1 MLNFISMELI
11 QYIRNRLIE
20 ERLMFA
26 FRGEINN
33 SNTISLLSLLEKEME
48 NSDYGLKARKRLFMF
63 VLENLQNIS
72 RHGESCS
79 YSGMSLVQYSKTDDG
94 YTITTGNIVKD
105 QVAKNLS
112 SRLEQINKLTTE
124 ELKELYKQ
132 VLCSSELSSKGGA
145 GLGLFEMANKTG
157 NKLDYDFIPKAD
169 DYSYFILSKTV
180 NSEGVGVH
188 SADHESQFSGESA
201 IHLER
206 FMEENNIFMIWSGHI
221 NSDVGNEVLSIT
233 ETRLNNEADLDA
245 VIRRR
250 VFFILM
256 EMLENVALHSPGPTA
271 GKEHGMPLAVIRY
284 VDNSFILTTGNLI
297 LNSAI
302 DELKT
307 KLSSINRHYNGGIK
321 DMFVRSLSHQTIETD
336 STGNLGLISIA
347 RKSGNRLDYRFN
359 PINDVY
365 SYYTLGVQVEGKP

>member
-1 MLNFISMELI
+1 MELI

-20 ERLMFA
+20 ERLMFV
-26 FRGEINN
+26 FRGEINSSN
-33 SNTISLLSLLEKEME
+33 SISLLSLLEKEME
-48 NSDYGLKARKRLFMF
+48 NSEYGLRARKRLFMF
-63 VLENLQNIS
+63 VLESLQNIS
-72 RHGESCS
+72 RHGESSS
-79 YSGMSLVQYSKTDDG
+79 YSDMSIVLYSKTDDG

-105 QVAKNLS
+105 QVAKSLS

-157 NKLDYDFIPKAD
+157 NKLDYDFVPKAD

-180 NSEGVGVH
+180 NSEGLGVH
-188 SADHESQFSGESA
+188 SAGHESTFSGESA
-201 IHLER
+201 IHFGR
-206 FMEENNIFMIWSGHI
+206 FMDENNIFMIWSGHI
-221 NSDVGNEVLSIT
+221 NSDLGDEMLSIT
-233 ETRLNNEADLDA
+233 ETRLNEEDLEA

-250 VFFILM
+250 VFSILM
-256 EMLENVALHSPGPTA
+256 EMLENVALHAPGPTA
-271 GKEHGMPLAVIRY
+271 GKEYGMPLAVIRY

-307 KLSSINRHYNGGIK
+307 KLSSINRHNNGGLK
-321 DMFVRSLSHQTIETD
+321 DMFARSLSHQTVETD

-347 RKSGNRLDYRFN
+347 RKSGNRLDYRFD

-365 SYYTLGVQVEGKP
+365 SYYTLTVQIEGKP